1 MRWSRIGLWLA
12 LALNVSGIG
21 AARAEE
27 ALTPQQ
33 KEAVEGIVRDYLLS
47 HPEVI
52 RDALIELQRQ
62 QEQPQ
67 QASRREAHRR
77 GAGLCRLDPGGF
89 RQGRPEGGNRRD
101 RVLRLPLPLL
111 QGGGARELM
120 RWSRRTRPVRVVLVE
135 FPILGEDSIFASRAA
150 IASRFQGKYMAFH
163 DAMMAHKGNLA
174 QDTVLDLA
182 EDAGIDVEKLKE
194 DMKSPEIDAL
204 IDRHYQLAD
213 KLGVTGTPAFIIG
226 QELVPGAIDADTMKA
241 KIKQARQS

>member
-1 MRWSRIGLWLA
+1 MIACG
-12 LALNVSGIG
+12 LALNVAVFTLFSHYVLRPFPVRAPASLYEFSWADRTGSAQG
-21 AARAEE
+21 FAWPDYTVAAR
-27 ALTPQQ
+27 
-33 KEAVEGIVRDYLLS
+33 Y
-47 HPEVI
+47 
-52 RDALIELQRQ
+52 
-62 QEQPQ
+62 
-67 QASRREAHRR
+67 
-77 GAGLCRLDPGGF
+77 
-89 RQGRPEGGNRRD
+89 
-101 RVLRLPLPLL
+101 
-111 QGGGARELM
+111 
-120 RWSRRTRPVRVVLVE
+120 
-135 FPILGEDSIFASRAA
+135 
-150 IASRFQGKYMAFH
+150 QGKYMAFH